1 MGMRERLPVLC
12 LMWIDAWAL
21 EKRDTLYWM
30 EYAAT
35 LKKYINVVVHEGA
48 SDLHFSAGAHPTV
61 RVAGSLTPMLK
72 EDVLKPEDTL
82 GFLHVM
88 LKPEQEKHFLES
100 QEVDFAFETDDGY
113 RFRGNAFYQR
123 GSVSIALRLIPK
135 VIRTVAELNLPEVL
149 TSFARRSQGF
159 FLVVGPVGQ
168 GKTTTLAALIELI
181 NTERMEH
188 IVTIED
194 PIEYIFEPK
203 QSLIDQREVRI
214 DTKDFATALTSAF
227 RQDIDVL
234 LVGEMRD
241 PETTAAAVTAAE
253 TGHLVFSTLHTNNA
267 AQTIDRIIDIFPSG
281 QQDQIRLQLAASLAG
296 IFSQRLV
303 PRVSGGLIPV
313 CELLVNNKAVGNLI
327 REKRTHEIP
336 TVIETGMQDGMIDMN
351 RSLAE
356 LVARGEITTETAYQ
370 YSLNPNVL
378 DKLL

>member
-1 MGMRERLPVLC
+1 
-12 LMWIDAWAL
+12 
-21 EKRDTLYWM
+21 M

-35 LKKYINVVVHEGA
+35 LKKYISIVAHEGG
-48 SDLHFSAGAHPTV
+48 SDLHLTTGAHPTV
-61 RVAGSLTPMLK
+61 RVAGSLAPMLK
-72 EDVLKPEDTL
+72 EDLLTAADTL
-82 GFLHVM
+82 GFVHAILT
-88 LKPEQEKHFLES
+88 PEQEKRFLAE
-100 QEVDFAFETDDGY
+100 QEVDFAYESEEGF
-113 RFRGNAFYQR
+113 RFRGNAFFQR
-123 GSVSIALRLIPK
+123 GAVSIALRLIPK
-135 VIRTVAELNLPEVL
+135 TIRTLAELQLPDIL
-149 TSFARRSQGF
+149 ASFARRSQGF

-168 GKTTTLAALIELI
+168 GKTTTLASLIELI

-267 AQTIDRIIDIFPSG
+267 AQTIDRIIDIFPAS

-303 PRVSGGLIPV
+303 PRVSGGLIPA
-313 CELLVNNKAVGNLI
+313 CELLINNNAVSNLI
-327 REKRTHEIP
+327 REKRAHEIN
-336 TVIETGMQDGMIDMN
+336 TVIETGSQDGMIDMN

-370 YSLNPNVL
+370 YSTNPNVL
-378 DKLL
+378 DKLM